1 MNGTLLRL
9 TLANP
14 AAAMTE
20 LLAHRLPLRD
30 SLQMV
35 MLGAL
40 LSTISTCV
48 ALIVQPFPDPL
59 VNALVLNNPIIFAIS
74 GTLAAVLFAFSL
86 YRLGSAFSGQ
96 GDFAGA
102 CLLMGWLQVVM
113 VVLQLSELVAII
125 LLPAV
130 IGLLV
135 SVAALAVVIWVAIGM
150 TRALHQFANTGLAV
164 GTLIGA
170 FVLTI
175 LGMALFAMLLGTLA
189 GRGA

>member
-1 MNGTLLRL
+1 MNGNLFRL

-14 AAAMTE
+14 AAAMGQ
-20 LLAHRLPLRD
+20 LLAHRLPLRA

-35 MLGAL
+35 VLGAL
-40 LSTISTCV
+40 LSTMSTCL
-48 ALIVQPFPDPL
+48 ALLVQPFPDPL

-86 YRLGSAFSGQ
+86 FRLGAAFGGL

-102 CLLMGWLQVVM
+102 CLMMGWLQIVM
-113 VVLQLSELVAII
+113 VVLQLAELLTIF
-125 LLPAV
+125 LLPALL
-130 IGLLV
+130 GLLV
-135 SVAALAVVIWVAIGM
+135 SVVALGVVIWVAIGM
-150 TRALHQFANTGLAV
+150 TRALHRFANTGLAV

-175 LGMALFAMLLGTLA
+175 LGMALLVMLLGTLS
-189 GRGA
+189 GGGV

>member
-1 MNGTLLRL
+1 MNSHLLRL

-14 AAAMTE
+14 AAAMAY
-20 LLAHRLPLRD
+20 LLDQRLPLGP
-30 SLQMV
+30 SLQV
-35 MLGAL
+35 VTLGAV
-40 LSTISTCV
+40 LSTLSTCL

-74 GTLAAVLFAFSL
+74 GAVAAVLLAFSL
-86 YRLGSAFSGQ
+86 FRLGAAFGGQ

-113 VVLQLSELVAII
+113 VVLQLAELLAIV

-130 IGLLV
+130 IGVVV
-135 SVAALAVVIWVAIGM
+135 SIAALGVVIWVAVGM
-150 TRALHQFANTGLAV
+150 TGALHRFANTGLAV

-170 FVLTI
+170 FVMTI
-175 LGMALFAMLLGTLA
+175 LGMALLAMLIGTLS
-189 GRGA
+189 GGGA